1 MKEKIKEKLITML
14 LWQKIKYQNRARY
27 RQKIISN
34 WILEGKK
41 IPPPHALKQDVIQF
55 FQKAYGVKILIE
67 TGTFRGEMVYA
78 QKKNFE
84 KIISIELSPE
94 LFQIA
99 KKRFKNYKHIEIICG
114 DSGILL
120 KRLISKINKAAIFW
134 LDGHYSGFET
144 AKGSLE
150 TPVKLELETI
160 LNSEINHIILIDD
173 ARMFTGDNDYPA
185 IQAIKDFVFS
195 RKNNYMF
202 NVEDDII
209 RISPALQ

>member
-1 MKEKIKEKLITML
+1 MKKLLTKIKDFVN
-14 LWQKIKYQNRARY
+14 WQKIKFQNGNGY
-27 RQKIISN
+27 RKKILHK
-34 WILEGKK
+34 WVTEGKK
-41 IPPPHALKQDVIQF
+41 GPPPHALKQDVIKY
-55 FQKAYGVKILIE
+55 FQRAYVVKILIE

-78 QKKNFE
+78 QRKNFE

-120 KRLISKINKAAIFW
+120 EGIISKLNTPAIFW
-134 LDGHYSGFET
+134 LDGHFSGFET

-173 ARMFTGDNDYPA
+173 ARMFTGENDYPA
-185 IQAIKDFVFS
+185 VQDIKDLVFS
-195 RKNNYMF
+195 RKKNYLF
-202 NVEDDII
+202 DVEDDII
-209 RISPALQ
+209 RIFPALQ

>member
-14 LWQKIKYQNRARY
+14 LWQKIKYQNRAGY
-27 RQKIISN
+27 RQKILDN

-41 IPPPHALKQDVIQF
+41 VPPPHALKQDVIKN
-55 FQKAYGVKILIE
+55 FQRTYGVKILIE

-78 QKKNFE
+78 QRKNFE

-120 KRLISKINKAAIFW
+120 EGIISNLNTPAIFW

-144 AKGSLE
+144 AKGDLE
-150 TPVKLELETI
+150 TPIIRELQLI
-160 LNSEINHIILIDD
+160 LGSKINHIILVDD
-173 ARMFTGDNDYPA
+173 ARMFVGKNDYPT
-185 IQAIKDFVFS
+185 IQKLKDFVFS
-195 RKNNYMF
+195 RKNNYLF